1 MTSTDLNHGESC
13 VHCTRETLLRCI
25 RCKRP
30 YCFNCLKRQ
39 DSGNICFDCLG
50 LPSPEIQMRSRA
62 AGQVLK
68 LTGISALLAMLHVF
82 ISLERPFSNWG
93 IVLGV
98 LVGFLIATRIVGI
111 ERDRG
116 MRGAIL
122 WIYVIYSAGFI
133 QSGTSVS
140 PSGSLPKIIIDLAF
154 RSLFYYLASVVTVT
168 TVFWQKS
175 RL

>member
-122 WIYVIYSAGFI
+122 FGSMTA
-133 QSGTSVS
+133 VS
-140 PSGSLPKIIIDLAF
+140 YTHLTLPTKA
-154 RSLFYYLASVVTVT
+154 
-168 TVFWQKS
+168 
-175 RL
+175 